1 MMQELFERHYQAIVE
16 RGLINDNTE
25 VKDFINKM
33 HEEFIEIRTL
43 YDDFEYN
50 TREFD
55 QEIIDLMCVCA
66 NSLIHYG
73 INIEKELLKNI
84 EKQEQCAKTQN
95 SNP

>member
-16 RGLINDNTE
+16 QGLINDNTE

-33 HEEFIEIRTL
+33 HEEFTEIRTL
-43 YDDFEYN
+43 YDNFEYN

-73 INIEKELLKNI
+73 INIEQELLKNI
-84 EKQEQCAKTQN
+84 EKQEQCAKTKN
-95 SNP
+95 SNL